1 MALGGGDA
9 GGGATPFAAV
19 GLPDGFSRA
28 AAETYERMAAAD
40 PTDRANPWG
49 LRGPAER

>member
-1 MALGGGDA
+1 MGGGDA
-9 GGGATPFAAV
+9 GGGRDVAAV